1 MSDAPIQIR
10 ARRDDDQGEL
20 IAFAARL
27 RAVEGYPPDSPSYY
41 DHPRLAGW
49 IATRDG
55 EFVGHVALH
64 ERSADSVMDLALEA
78 TGLPPEEIAVLAR
91 LFVATECRRH
101 GLARQ
106 LVDVAVGEAHELGRR
121 PVLDV
126 NKLFEPAIALYE
138 SCGWTLAG
146 DVSFSFMDGGARH
159 VAHSW
164 VYLGPPPPAG

>member
-1 MSDAPIQIR
+1 MAPIEIR
-10 ARRDDDQGEL
+10 QRRDDDQEEL
-20 IAFAARL
+20 VALGARL
-27 RAVEGYPPDSPSYY
+27 RAVEGYPPDSPSFY

-55 EFVGHVALH
+55 AFVGHVALH

-78 TGLPPEEIAVLAR
+78 TGLPLDQIVVLAR
-91 LFVATECRRH
+91 LFVAIECRRQ

-106 LVDVAVGEAHELGRR
+106 LVDVAVAAAHDLGRQ

-138 SCGWTLAG
+138 SCGWTRAG
-146 DVSFSFMDGGARH
+146 DVSFPFLDAGVRYI
-159 VAHSW
+159 AHSW
-164 VYLGPPPPAG
+164 VYLGPPPGVN